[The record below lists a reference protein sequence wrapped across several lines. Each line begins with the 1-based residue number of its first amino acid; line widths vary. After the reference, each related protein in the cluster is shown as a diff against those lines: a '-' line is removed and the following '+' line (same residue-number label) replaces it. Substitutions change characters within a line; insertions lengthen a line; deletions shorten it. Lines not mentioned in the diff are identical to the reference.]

1 MSVYLF
7 FDESGNLDFSPNGS
21 RYFIFGALTTRTPAA
36 FSRQLSELRYG
47 LLDRGV
53 ELEAFHAAEDR
64 QAVRDEVF
72 RLITSIGGFDL
83 DFTVVEKGIVPEA
96 ARDEVQFYPGFAG
109 RLLRQVFSRYTDPDE
124 RIILI
129 TDRLPMKRRRQA
141 VEKAFKTY
149 LRQELGDRPFS
160 VLHHSSAGHSG
171 LQAADYCT
179 WAVYRKWHSADT
191 RSYALIESLVK
202 TESGG

>member
-1 MSVYLF
+1 M
-7 FDESGNLDFSPNGS
+7 
-21 RYFIFGALTTRTPAA
+21 
-36 FSRQLSELRYG
+36 
-47 LLDRGV
+47 
-53 ELEAFHAAEDR
+53 
-64 QAVRDEVF
+64 
-72 RLITSIGGFDL
+72 
-83 DFTVVEKGIVPEA
+83 
-96 ARDEVQFYPGFAG
+96 
-109 RLLRQVFSRYTDPDE
+109 FSRYTDPDE